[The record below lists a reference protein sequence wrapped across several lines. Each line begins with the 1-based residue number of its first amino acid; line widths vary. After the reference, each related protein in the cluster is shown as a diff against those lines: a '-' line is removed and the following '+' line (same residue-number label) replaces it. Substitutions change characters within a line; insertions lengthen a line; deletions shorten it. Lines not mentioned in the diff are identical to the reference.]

1 MTTQTPVSIPIE
13 APSRARLDAATLYRD
28 GIVAGVLGALTV
40 ALWFLLLDALSGR
53 PGWTPSVL
61 GSVLF
66 RRGSSLE
73 ALETLPVSVE
83 MVLMFT
89 WVHILVFVGLGG
101 IVARLV
107 DHAERHPNV
116 GFGVLLL
123 FVVFQFGFI
132 AAATVFAAPVLRVLS
147 SWSILVA
154 NLLAAAAM
162 AGYFRWRHP
171 YLRVSP

>member
-1 MTTQTPVSIPIE
+1 MVAGI
-13 APSRARLDAATLYRD
+13 LGAAT
-28 GIVAGVLGALTV
+28 VAV
-40 ALWFLLLDALSGR
+40 WFLLVDVVSGR
-53 PGWTPSVL
+53 PLWTPSL
-61 GSVLF
+61 PGSALF
-66 RRGSSLE
+66 RRGAGLD
-73 ALETLPVSVE
+73 ALATLPVSLE

-89 WVHILVFVGLGG
+89 WVHILVFVALGG

-107 DHAERHPNV
+107 DEAERHPNV

>member
-1 MTTQTPVSIPIE
+1 MTTQTPVSLPIE
-13 APSRARLDAATLYRD
+13 ASPPVRLDAAALYRD
-28 GIVAGVLGALTV
+28 GIVAGVLGAFGI
-40 ALWFLLLDALSGR
+40 ALWFLLLDTLSGR
-53 PGWTPSVL
+53 PLWTPSVL
-61 GSVLF
+61 GTVLF
-66 RRGSSLE
+66 RRGASLE
-73 ALETLPVSVE
+73 ALETLPVSVD

-89 WVHILVFVGLGG
+89 WVHILVFVVLGG

-107 DHAERHPNV
+107 DHAERHPSA

-132 AAATVFAAPVLRVLS
+132 AVATVFATPVLRVLS

-154 NLLAAAAM
+154 NLLAAAVM

-171 YLRVSP
+171 QLRVSP